1 MSGKWRSASQV
12 VVTANSSHHHSPK
25 SPAPVL
31 TRRPSLEKQKSGSSW
46 QIKGNQTPT
55 DVDWDDQV
63 SVQILDYSP
72 LDLKESRGFVDH
84 NAFSFQDEPLLGSS
98 RPEWASVR
106 WTNMDCILDHPG
118 QVRAAHNPNR
128 TKPRPPITRT
138 APNPVH

>member
-1 MSGKWRSASQV
+1 M
-12 VVTANSSHHHSPK
+12 
-25 SPAPVL
+25 L

-118 QVRAAHNPNR
+118 QVRSAHNPNR